1 MNALQAVAT
10 VHALWG
16 GTDEDALSFEIIAG
30 ALEKTSAPPGRLEP
44 VTAIG
49 AAIQVFVDYAH
60 TDDALATVLGVLRGA
75 MGQVVAQPGEK
86 HDLGRGTSAIGTG
99 PMPMPRRVAGGELWC
114 VFGCGGDRDRTKR
127 PRMGKVAAEMADR
140 VVVTSD
146 NPRTEDAGA
155 IIAEILMGMDTSGGP
170 HHLAQS
176 GKVVARDRVIVE
188 PDRERAIRL
197 AITGAKPGD
206 TIIIAGK
213 GHEDY
218 QILLDPAKPGATITR
233 HFDDREVARA
243 ALRERGIAVREPL
256 PSRKDDDRDDGEDMT
271 AGASLALG
279 G

>member
-1 MNALQAVAT
+1 
-10 VHALWG
+10 
-16 GTDEDALSFEIIAG
+16 
-30 ALEKTSAPPGRLEP
+30 
-44 VTAIG
+44 
-49 AAIQVFVDYAH
+49 
-60 TDDALATVLGVLRGA
+60 
-75 MGQVVAQPGEK
+75 
-86 HDLGRGTSAIGTG
+86 
-99 PMPMPRRVAGGELWC
+99 
-114 VFGCGGDRDRTKR
+114 
-127 PRMGKVAAEMADR
+127 MGKVAAEMADR

-218 QILLDPAKPGATITR
+218 QILPDPARPGATITR